1 MIGMDKAVTI
11 ASPAKV
17 NLYLEILNKR
27 PDGYHTIRTLF
38 ERISLSDEIILR
50 QREDSALQIVSCA
63 KNIPLDSTNLV
74 YKAASLLKED
84 LGISLGVSIEIK
96 KRIPVGAGLG
106 GGSSNAASTLLG
118 LNRLWHLKLSKK
130 KLLAYAARL
139 GSDVA
144 FFIENVSFA
153 WGLSRGEK
161 ITPCAGAHK
170 SLWHILLAP
179 DVSVSTQEVYQEFD
193 RANKL
198 FLPHPSVES
207 AGLASRRVRAG
218 RILFNH
224 LEDVTFRKYP
234 EVRKLKESLRAC
246 GIKRALM
253 SGSGGAVFGIVKSR
267 KEGLRIAERFQH
279 RKGIKVFVVKTM

>member
-1 MIGMDKAVTI
+1 MDKAVTI

-27 PDGYHTIRTLF
+27 PDGYHAIVTLF

-50 QREDSALQIVSCA
+50 PREDSALLILSKA
-63 KNIPLDSTNLV
+63 KNIPLDSNNLV
-74 YKAASLLKED
+74 YKAAALLRKD
-84 LGISLGVSIEIK
+84 LGISRGVSIEIK

-118 LNRLWHLKLSKK
+118 LNRLWNLKLSKK

-144 FFIENVSFA
+144 FFIEDVSFA
-153 WGLSRGEK
+153 WGSSRGEK
-161 ITPCAGAHK
+161 ITPCFGAHK
-170 SLWHILLAP
+170 SLWHILLTP
-179 DVSVSTQEVYQEFD
+179 DVSVSTKEAYQEFD
-193 RANKL
+193 RVVNKPPL
-198 FLPHPSVES
+198 SHAALEGSGFP
-207 AGLASRRVRAG
+207 ARRLRVG
-218 RILFNH
+218 KILFNH

-234 EVRKLKESLRAC
+234 KVRKLKESLRAY
-246 GIKRALM
+246 GVRRALM
-253 SGSGGAVFGIVKSR
+253 SGSGGSVFGIVKSR

-279 RKGIKVFVVKTM
+279 RKGLKVFVVKTM